1 MPCFF
6 ELWVSFYDA
15 IIVNKK
21 EDEKMTEPK
30 EKTSMG
36 LDQNVAGLL
45 CYLVGWVTGI
55 IFLVLEKDNKFV
67 KFHAIQSII
76 VFGSITI
83 VGIIFSFIPS
93 IIGGILSWLLWAL
106 GFILWIILMVK
117 AYRGEKYKLPVAGA
131 IAEKQVK

>member
-1 MPCFF
+1 
-6 ELWVSFYDA
+6 
-15 IIVNKK
+15 
-21 EDEKMTEPK
+21 MTEPK

-36 LDQNVAGLL
+36 MDQNVAGLL

-76 VFGSITI
+76 VFGAIT
-83 VGIIFSFIPS
+83 VAGIIFRFIPF
-93 IIGGILSWLLWAL
+93 IGGILSWLLWAL

-131 IAEKQVK
+131 IAEKQA